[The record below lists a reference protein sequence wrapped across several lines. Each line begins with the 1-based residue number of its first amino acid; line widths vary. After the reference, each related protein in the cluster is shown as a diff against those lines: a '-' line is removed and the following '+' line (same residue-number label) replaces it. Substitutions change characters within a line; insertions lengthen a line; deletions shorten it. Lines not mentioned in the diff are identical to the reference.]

1 VSLERQ
7 GRLDP
12 WLAKAFHALTL
23 RIGRETTTKN
33 KLVSFMTEP
42 FEKGKKKTGNLMKNE
57 IQNDQNKQ
65 ALMKVSFASLWR
77 LTGSFFFFK

>member
-1 VSLERQ
+1 
-7 GRLDP
+7 
-12 WLAKAFHALTL
+12 
-23 RIGRETTTKN
+23 
-33 KLVSFMTEP
+33 MTEP